1 MKEIKA
7 FIRPIRLSHVYEAL
21 RKEGHCC
28 LTVFE
33 GEGTGKYTEKDKDW
47 PSLKFP
53 YLHSKILKIEMVCKK
68 ENLAR
73 IIQIIH
79 ENASSG
85 RSGDG
90 LIYISDV
97 EEVIRVRD
105 GNVGK
110 DVLH

>member
-7 FIRPIRLSHVYEAL
+7 FIRSEKFNHVYEAL
-21 RKEGHCC
+21 RKEGYCC

-33 GEGTGKYTEKDKDW
+33 GEGTGKYTAKSKGW

-53 YLHSKILKIEMVCKK
+53 YLHSKVTKLEMVCKK
-68 ENLAR
+68 EDLNR
-73 IIQIIH
+73 IIQIIR

-90 LIYISDV
+90 LIYVSEV
-97 EEVIRVRD
+97 EKVIRVRD

-110 DVLH
+110 EVLH